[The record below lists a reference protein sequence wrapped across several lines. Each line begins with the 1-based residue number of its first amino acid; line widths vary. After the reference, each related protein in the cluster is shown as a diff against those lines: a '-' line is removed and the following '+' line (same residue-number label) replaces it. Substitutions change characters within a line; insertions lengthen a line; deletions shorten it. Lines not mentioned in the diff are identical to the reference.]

1 MKGEVN
7 KASPKMELFPQSYC
21 ARASDSGKFPPKSF
35 KLSLLRMRNLLQDLS
50 EDLGGGYRRLGAAN
64 TFAWFFSLVC
74 VCSAMEFG
82 GGGSR
87 KSSRDEKSKTR
98 RVLPRVPSDVA
109 PVLPQSSRSSSRRS
123 SQAQDSSLDLTN
135 VTDLSQTSVLEAG
148 SIIGGAH
155 PPRRDF
161 VSPVKLVSAEDGVDS
176 SVTVA
181 VRVRPLSDRYAR

>member
-1 MKGEVN
+1 MYPLSCHPRTPNTV
-7 KASPKMELFPQSYC
+7 AC
-21 ARASDSGKFPPKSF
+21 SDH
-35 KLSLLRMRNLLQDLS
+35 
-50 EDLGGGYRRLGAAN
+50 
-64 TFAWFFSLVC
+64 
-74 VCSAMEFG
+74 SAMEPV

-87 KSSRDEKSKTR
+87 KNSRDEKGKTR
-98 RVLPRVPSDVA
+98 RVLPRIPNDVA
-109 PVLPQSSRSSSRRS
+109 PVLPPTSRSSSRRS

-148 SIIGGAH
+148 SIIGGTH

-181 VRVRPLSDRYAR
+181 VRVRPLSDRYTHVEISTIGYTHSTKHVCAWIFSQSLIFC

>member
-1 MKGEVN
+1 
-7 KASPKMELFPQSYC
+7 
-21 ARASDSGKFPPKSF
+21 
-35 KLSLLRMRNLLQDLS
+35 
-50 EDLGGGYRRLGAAN
+50 
-64 TFAWFFSLVC
+64 
-74 VCSAMEFG
+74 MEFG

-161 VSPVKLVSAEDGVDS
+161 VSPVKLASAEDGVDS

-181 VRVRPLSDRYAR
+181 VRVRPLSDRYALVEIAWYEAIVETATIDIHS

>member
-1 MKGEVN
+1 
-7 KASPKMELFPQSYC
+7 MEEGTCCPVTRTLQTQLLG
-21 ARASDSGKFPPKSF
+21 SGRS
-35 KLSLLRMRNLLQDLS
+35 
-50 EDLGGGYRRLGAAN
+50 
-64 TFAWFFSLVC
+64 V
-74 VCSAMEFG
+74 MEPG

-87 KSSRDEKSKTR
+87 KNSRDEKGKAR
-98 RVLPRVPSDVA
+98 RVLPRIPSDVA
-109 PVLPQSSRSSSRRS
+109 PVLPPTSRSSSRRS

-148 SIIGGAH
+148 TIIGGAH

-181 VRVRPLSDRYAR
+181 VRVRPLSDRYAHGYNWV